1 MLDFDFE
8 VKRRDACEGDGDH
21 FFTIRFTRAVAVCF
35 TRIGE
40 LGVRPRVHLL
50 LDYEGSVV
58 LGIMV
63 IIVIGEF

>member
-8 VKRRDACEGDGDH
+8 IKRRDACEGDRDH
-21 FFTIRFTRAVAVCF
+21 LFAVRFTRAVAVCF
-35 TRIGE
+35 TRICE

-63 IIVIGEF
+63 VIVIGEF